1 MTRPLS
7 EGSSAT
13 ARPLAGPANAT
24 SAKTLEVESLRTHFF
39 TKRGVVRAVDGVSL
53 RVAPG
58 EVLGLVGE
66 SGCGKTVTGFSI
78 IGLVDPPG
86 RIVSGA
92 VRFKGEDLAQAGEE
106 RLRALRG
113 DRIAMIFQDPMM
125 TLNPVL
131 RVDTQMVEA
140 VRAHR
145 GLDHA
150 AALAL
155 ARDALVQV
163 GMPSPERRLKAYPHE
178 LSGGMR
184 QRIAIAIA
192 FLNKPDLII
201 ADEPTTALDVT
212 IQAQILHEV
221 QALCRKTG
229 TALIWI
235 THDLAVVAALADRI
249 AVMYAGRIVE
259 TGRTDD
265 VIDRPLHPYT
275 RGLIGS
281 VPSHNK
287 RGARLK
293 QIPGMT
299 PSLVNLPAGCAFRQ
313 RCERASER
321 CRTEPLE
328 TAADDGRLFRC
339 FHPLR
344 EAVP

>member
-1 MTRPLS
+1 V
-7 EGSSAT
+7 
-13 ARPLAGPANAT
+13 
-24 SAKTLEVESLRTHFF
+24 K
-39 TKRGVVRAVDGVSL
+39 AVDGVSL
-53 RVAPG
+53 EVASG

-66 SGCGKTVTGFSI
+66 SGCGKTITGFSI

-86 RIVSGA
+86 RIVSGT
-92 VRFKGEDLAQAGEE
+92 VHFKGEDLAKAGAE
-106 RLRALRG
+106 RMRALRG
-113 DRIAMIFQDPMM
+113 NRIAMVFQDPMM

-131 RVDTQMVEA
+131 RVDTQMVETIQ
-140 VRAHR
+140 AHR
-145 GLDHA
+145 ALDRG

-155 ARDALVQV
+155 AREALVQV
-163 GMPSPERRLKAYPHE
+163 GMPAPERRLKAYPHE

-221 QALCRKTG
+221 QTLCRQTG
-229 TALIWI
+229 TAMVWI

-249 AVMYAGRIVE
+249 AVMYAGRVVE
-259 TGRTDD
+259 TGRSDE

-281 VPSHNK
+281 VPSHNR
-287 RGARLK
+287 RGARLA
-293 QIPGMT
+293 QIPGMP
-299 PSLVNLPAGCAFRQ
+299 PSLSNLPTGCAFRP

-321 CRTEPLE
+321 CRVEPDEGL
-328 TAADDGRLFRC
+328 AGGGRLLRC
-339 FHPLR
+339 FHPLL
-344 EAVP
+344 EAAT